1 MKEITYQYTTRR
13 YTNEELSENDQLLIQ
28 EAKNATERAYAPYS
42 QFKVGAAVLLAN
54 GEIITGNNQE
64 NAAYPSGLCA
74 ERVALFYAQA
84 RYPDIT
90 IRCLVIAAIGEMP
103 STTFITPCGACRQV
117 MVECEKRGKL
127 PMRIL
132 LCSETE
138 VLEIDTAAD
147 LLPLKFDL

>member
-1 MKEITYQYTTRR
+1 MKEIICHYKIKKYAI
-13 YTNEELSENDQLLIQ
+13 EELPSADSVLILKAK
-28 EAKNATERAYAPYS
+28 EATDRAYAPYS

-84 RYPDIT
+84 RYPGIA
-90 IRCLVIAAIGEMP
+90 IRCLVIAAVGDIP
-103 STTFITPCGACRQV
+103 TTTFITPCGACRQV
-117 MVECEKRGKL
+117 MVECEKRGEN

-132 LCSETE
+132 LCSEKE
-138 VLEIDTAAD
+138 VLEVDTAAD
-147 LLPLKFDL
+147 LLPLKFEL

>member
-1 MKEITYQYTTRR
+1 MKEIIYHCKVKQYAI
-13 YTNEELSENDQLLIQ
+13 EELTSADSALILK
-28 EAKNATERAYAPYS
+28 AKKATERAYAPYS

-84 RYPDIT
+84 RYPDIA
-90 IRCLVIAAIGEMP
+90 IRCLVIAAVGDIP
-103 STTFITPCGACRQV
+103 ATTFITPCGACRQV
-117 MVECEKRGKL
+117 MVECEKRGKN

>member
-1 MKEITYQYTTRR
+1 MKEIICHYKIKQYAI
-13 YTNEELSENDQLLIQ
+13 EELPKTDSILILKAK
-28 EAKNATERAYAPYS
+28 EAIERAYAPYS
-42 QFKVGAAVLLAN
+42 QFKVGAAVLLVN

-84 RYPDIT
+84 RYPDVA
-90 IRCLVIAAIGEMP
+90 IRCLAIAAVGDMP
-103 STTFITPCGACRQV
+103 ATTFITPCGACRQV
-117 MVECEKRGKL
+117 MVACEKRGEI

-132 LCSETE
+132 VCSETE